1 MFLRLGAEICGAH
14 RARWLSRGDEDAFSN
29 MVLLCPNHYRA
40 IHGVDAPFDFANGGF
55 IVGGFIKQLA
65 VTHHELV
72 A

>member
-14 RARWLSRGDEDAFSN
+14 RVRWLGRGGEDALSN
-29 MVLLCPNHYRA
+29 MVLLCPNHHRTV
-40 IHGVDAPFDFANGGF
+40 HGVDAPFDFANGEFLVGSF
-55 IVGGFIKQLA
+55 IEQFA